1 MQNIKKLSFSAVI
14 CALAVV
20 AVLAVHFPIFPAVSF
35 LEYDPGDIA
44 VLFAGLL
51 LGPWWG
57 LGITLVVSLV
67 QGITVSAASGVY
79 GILMHIISTGTLVLV
94 SALAARLF
102 KGRLNAELSVL
113 CGVLAAAAVMV
124 GANLLITPL
133 FMGVTM
139 DDVLGIMLPFILPFN
154 LIKLGVNGALACVV
168 YRAFRESSENLLT
181 KRVFCGRI
189 KKMNSNSYREWWRD
203 LPCEA
208 RQPARGVFAR
218 AQGVK
223 SAMRIGR

>member
-67 QGITVSAASGVY
+67 RGLPSAPRAAFTAS
-79 GILMHIISTGTLVLV
+79 
-94 SALAARLF
+94 
-102 KGRLNAELSVL
+102 
-113 CGVLAAAAVMV
+113 
-124 GANLLITPL
+124 
-133 FMGVTM
+133 
-139 DDVLGIMLPFILPFN
+139 
-154 LIKLGVNGALACVV
+154 
-168 YRAFRESSENLLT
+168 
-181 KRVFCGRI
+181 
-189 KKMNSNSYREWWRD
+189 
-203 LPCEA
+203 
-208 RQPARGVFAR
+208 
-218 AQGVK
+218 
-223 SAMRIGR
+223 